1 MVESAEESIVEG
13 NQKGGIRK
21 DRGLALSTRG
31 WPTDRLT
38 NWWTE
43 SYLAAKKKRRT
54 RGALDLKMNCVLNV
68 TTRQLT
74 ANQNDALIESH
85 TDYFIYLTFT
95 QKWWKHKY
103 SQKQSHAS
111 SFKSYNGNNL
121 LLEVRKEKAGKKPE
135 AQRDQL
141 SWFRNRHKKLADEN
155 HQDSGVVS

>member
-1 MVESAEESIVEG
+1 MI
-13 NQKGGIRK
+13 
-21 DRGLALSTRG
+21 DRSHRDHNPPAFFTLVDLNLNFNWHHNGYLWSENLPQDMAQRELS
-31 WPTDRLT
+31 
-38 NWWTE
+38 
-43 SYLAAKKKRRT
+43 KKKRRT